1 MKKIDRYILKS
12 YLSTFF
18 FCILLF
24 TAIVVVIDIS
34 EHADDFALAKL
45 SAWQIFTQFYLGFIP
60 RIDALLFP
68 LFAFISVIFFTAK
81 MAERS
86 EVVAILSSGV
96 SFRRYLYPYW
106 VGGIFLAMLLW
117 FGYRYVVPRANEKW
131 GNFTTKYIDSNV
143 GDFDQ
148 GIIKENVYFRI
159 DSTSYAALRYYNS
172 DVKNGNNF
180 FVEKIVNNKLVYD
193 LRAESITWDT
203 ASKKWKLY
211 MVSERFFTDDNKFTL
226 KRSPDL
232 LKEYSFK
239 PIDLKKDDY
248 LKDRMSTPELNDYIR
263 MEQLR
268 GSEEIGT
275 LLVER
280 YNRDAIPFSVI
291 VLTIIGV
298 SLSSRKV
305 RGGSGFH
312 LAMGIIISSLYILCS
327 RFSVVFAMKG
337 NFPPI
342 LAAWTPNIIFAVVA
356 FYLYKR
362 APK

>member
-96 SFRRYLYPYW
+96 SFKRYLYPYW

-148 GIIKENVYFRI
+148 GTIKENVYFRL
-159 DSTSYAALRYYNS
+159 DSTSYAGLRYYNA

-193 LRAESITWDT
+193 LRAQSIVWDT
-203 ASKKWKLY
+203 TAKKWHLY
-211 MVSERFFTDDNKFTL
+211 NVSERFLTNDTIFTIKKSTE
-226 KRSPDL
+226 L

-248 LKDRMSTPELNDYIR
+248 LKDRMSTPELNEYIR
-263 MEQLR
+263 IQQLR

-337 NFPPI
+337 NFPPV
-342 LAAWTPNIIFAVVA
+342 LAAWTPNIIFAGVA

>member
-96 SFRRYLYPYW
+96 SFKRYLYPYW
-106 VGGIFLAMLLW
+106 VGGIFLAAVLW

-148 GIIKENVYFRI
+148 GTIKENVYFRL
-159 DSTSYAALRYYNS
+159 DSTSYAGIRYYNS

-180 FVEKIVNNKLVYD
+180 FEEKIINNKLVYD
-193 LRAESITWDT
+193 LRAQSIVWDT
-203 ASKKWKLY
+203 TAKKWRLY
-211 MVSERFFTDDNKFTL
+211 NVSERFFTNDNKFTIKRTNDTL
-226 KRSPDL
+226 KA
-232 LKEYSFK
+232 YSFQ

-263 MEQLR
+263 KEQLR
-268 GSEEIGT
+268 GSEQIGT

-342 LAAWTPNIIFAVVA
+342 LAAWTPNIIFAGVA

>member
-1 MKKIDRYILKS
+1 M
-12 YLSTFF
+12 
-18 FCILLF
+18 
-24 TAIVVVIDIS
+24 
-34 EHADDFALAKL
+34 
-45 SAWQIFTQFYLGFIP
+45 
-60 RIDALLFP
+60 
-68 LFAFISVIFFTAK
+68 
-81 MAERS
+81 
-86 EVVAILSSGV
+86 
-96 SFRRYLYPYW
+96 
-106 VGGIFLAMLLW
+106 
-117 FGYRYVVPRANEKW
+117 
-131 GNFTTKYIDSNV
+131 
-143 GDFDQ
+143 
-148 GIIKENVYFRI
+148 
-159 DSTSYAALRYYNS
+159 RYYNS

-180 FVEKIVNNKLVYD
+180 FEEKIINNKLVYD
-193 LRAESITWDT
+193 LRAQTIIWDT
-203 ASKKWKLY
+203 ATKKWRLY
-211 MVSERFFTDDNKFTL
+211 SVSERFFTNDNKFTVKRTNDTL
-226 KRSPDL
+226 KA
-232 LKEYSFK
+232 YSFK

-248 LKDRMSTPELNDYIR
+248 LKDRMSTPELNDYILK
-263 MEQLR
+263 EQLR
-268 GSEEIGT
+268 GSEQIGS

-342 LAAWTPNIIFAVVA
+342 LAAWTPNIIFAGVA

>member
-34 EHADDFALAKL
+34 EHADDFALSKL
-45 SAWQIFTQFYLGFIP
+45 SSWQIFTQFYLGFIP

-68 LFAFISVIFFTAK
+68 LFSFISVIFFTAK

-106 VGGIFLAMLLW
+106 VGGVFLAAMLW
-117 FGYRYVVPRANEKW
+117 IGYRYVVPRANEKW
-131 GNFTTKYIDSNV
+131 GNFTTKYIDANV

-148 GIIKENVYFRI
+148 GTIKENVYFRI
-159 DSTSYAALRYYNS
+159 DSTSYAGIRYYNAE
-172 DVKNGNNF
+172 VKDGNNF
-180 FVEKIVNNKLVYD
+180 FVEKIVDNKLVYD
-193 LRAESITWDT
+193 LRAQSMVWDT
-203 ASKKWKLY
+203 TAKQWRLY
-211 MVSERFFTDDNKFTL
+211 NVSERFLTADNKFTI
-226 KRSPDL
+226 KRSATL

-239 PIDLKKDDY
+239 PVDLKKDDY

-263 MEQLR
+263 TEQLR

-291 VLTIIGV
+291 ILTIIGV
-298 SLSSRKV
+298 ALSSRKV
-305 RGGSGFH
+305 RGGSGAH
-312 LAMGIIISSLYILCS
+312 LATGIVISVVYILCS
-327 RFSVVFAMKG
+327 RLSVVFAMKG

-342 LAAWTPNIIFAVVA
+342 LAAWTPNIIFAGVA

-362 APK
+362 TPK

>member
-1 MKKIDRYILKS
+1 MKKIDRYILIS

-34 EHADDFALAKL
+34 EHADDFSKAKL
-45 SAWQIFTQFYLGFIP
+45 SMWQIFTQFYLGFIP

-68 LFAFISVIFFTAK
+68 LFSFISVIFFTAK
-81 MAERS
+81 MADRS

-96 SFRRYLYPYW
+96 SFKRYLYPYW
-106 VGGIFLAMLLW
+106 IGGIFLALLLW
-117 FGYRYVVPRANEKW
+117 VGYRYVVPRANEKW
-131 GNFTTKYIDSNV
+131 GDFTTKYIDSNV
-143 GDFDQ
+143 GDFDH
-148 GIIKENVYFRI
+148 GTVKENMYFRI
-159 DSTSYAALRYYNS
+159 DSTSYAGIRYYNS

-193 LRAESITWDT
+193 LRAQSIVWDT
-203 ASKKWKLY
+203 AAKKWNLY
-211 MVSERFFTDDNKFTL
+211 NVNERFFVNDNKFTV
-226 KRSPDL
+226 KRSNNL

-263 MEQLR
+263 IEQLR
-268 GSEEIGT
+268 GSEQIGT

-312 LAMGIIISSLYILCS
+312 LAMGVIISVVYILCS
-327 RFSVVFAMKG
+327 RLSVVFAMKG
-337 NFPPI
+337 NFPPA
-342 LAAWTPNIIFAVVA
+342 LAAWTPNIIFSGLA

>member
-18 FCILLF
+18 FCILLI
-24 TAIVVVIDIS
+24 TALVVVIDIS
-34 EHADDFALAKL
+34 EHADDFALSKL
-45 SAWQIFTQFYLGFIP
+45 SSWQIFTQFYLGFIP

-86 EVVAILSSGV
+86 EVIAILSSGV
-96 SFRRYLYPYW
+96 SFKRYLYPYW
-106 VGGIFLAMLLW
+106 VGGFFLAALLW

-143 GDFDQ
+143 GDFDNSTV
-148 GIIKENVYFRI
+148 KENTYFRI
-159 DSTSYAALRYYNS
+159 DSTSYAGIRYYNS
-172 DVKNGNNF
+172 ANKSGDNF
-180 FVEKIVNNKLVYD
+180 FVQKIINNKLVYD
-193 LRAESITWDT
+193 LRAQTINWDT
-203 ASKKWKLY
+203 TAKKWQLY
-211 MVSERFFTDDNKFTL
+211 NVAERFLLGGDKFTI
-226 KRSPDL
+226 KRSSSKL
-232 LKEYSFK
+232 EEYSFK
-239 PIDLKKDDY
+239 PLDLKKDDY
-248 LKDRMSTPELNDYIR
+248 LKDRMSTPELNEYIR

-268 GSEEIGT
+268 GSEQIGT

-305 RGGSGFH
+305 RGGSGFQ
-312 LAMGIIISSLYILCS
+312 LALGLIISSLYVLCS
-327 RFSVVFAMKG
+327 RLSIVFAMKG

-342 LAAWTPNIIFAVVA
+342 LAAWTPNIIFAGVA
-356 FYLYKR
+356 FYIYKK

>member
-106 VGGIFLAMLLW
+106 IGGIFLATLLW

-148 GIIKENVYFRI
+148 GIIKENVYFRL
-159 DSTSYAALRYYNS
+159 DSTSYAGLRYYNS
-172 DVKNGNNF
+172 DAKNGNNF
-180 FVEKIVNNKLVYD
+180 FVEKIVDNKLVYD
-193 LRAESITWDT
+193 LRAQSMLWDT
-203 ASKKWKLY
+203 LSQKWRLY
-211 MVSERFFTDDNKFTL
+211 NVQERFLASNNTFRI
-226 KRSPDL
+226 KRSNDL

-239 PIDLKKDDY
+239 PVDLKKDDY
-248 LKDRMSTPELNDYIR
+248 LKDRMSTPELNEYIR

-342 LAAWTPNIIFAVVA
+342 LAAWTPNIIFAGVA

>member
-1 MKKIDRYILKS
+1 L
-12 YLSTFF
+12 
-18 FCILLF
+18 
-24 TAIVVVIDIS
+24 
-34 EHADDFALAKL
+34 
-45 SAWQIFTQFYLGFIP
+45 
-60 RIDALLFP
+60 
-68 LFAFISVIFFTAK
+68 
-81 MAERS
+81 
-86 EVVAILSSGV
+86 
-96 SFRRYLYPYW
+96 
-106 VGGIFLAMLLW
+106 
-117 FGYRYVVPRANEKW
+117 
-131 GNFTTKYIDSNV
+131 
-143 GDFDQ
+143 
-148 GIIKENVYFRI
+148 
-159 DSTSYAALRYYNS
+159 
-172 DVKNGNNF
+172 
-180 FVEKIVNNKLVYD
+180 
-193 LRAESITWDT
+193 WDT
-203 ASKKWKLY
+203 LSQKWKLY
-211 MVSERFFTDDNKFTL
+211 NVQERFLASNNTFRI
-226 KRSPDL
+226 KRSNDL

-248 LKDRMSTPELNDYIR
+248 LKDRMSTPELNEYIR

-342 LAAWTPNIIFAVVA
+342 LAAWTPNIIFAGVA

>member
-96 SFRRYLYPYW
+96 SFKRYLYPYW
-106 VGGIFLAMLLW
+106 VGGIFLALLLW

-148 GIIKENVYFRI
+148 GTIKENVYFRI
-159 DSTSYAALRYYNS
+159 DSTSYAGLRYYNS

-193 LRAESITWDT
+193 LRAQSITWDT
-203 ASKKWKLY
+203 TAKKWKLY
-211 MVSERFFTDDNKFTL
+211 TVSERFFTNDNKFTI
-226 KRSPDL
+226 KRSNDL

-239 PIDLKKDDY
+239 PVDLKKDDY
-248 LKDRMSTPELNDYIR
+248 LKDRMSTPELNEYIR

-312 LAMGIIISSLYILCS
+312 LAVGIIISFLYILCS
-327 RFSVVFAMKG
+327 RLSVVFAMKG

-342 LAAWTPNIIFAVVA
+342 LAAWTPNIIFAGVA

>member
-1 MKKIDRYILKS
+1 MKKIDSYILKS
-12 YLSTFF
+12 YLTTFF
-18 FCILLF
+18 FSILLF
-24 TAIVVVIDIS
+24 TAVVVVIDMS
-34 EHADDFALAKL
+34 EHADDFVKSQL

-60 RIDALLFP
+60 RIDAMLFP
-68 LFAFISVIFFTAK
+68 LFAFISVIFFTSK
-81 MAERS
+81 MAERT
-86 EVVAILSSGV
+86 EVVAILSSGI
-96 SFRRYLYPYW
+96 SFKRYLFPYW
-106 VGGIFLAMLLW
+106 VGGIFLASILW
-117 FGYRYVVPRANEKW
+117 FGYRYVVPKANESW

-143 GDFDQ
+143 GDM
-148 GIIKENVYFRI
+148 ENTTSKDHLYFRI
-159 DSTSYAALRYYNS
+159 DSNSYAGIRYYNS
-172 DVKNGNNF
+172 LSKDGNNF
-180 FVEKIVNNKLVYD
+180 FIQKIINNKLVYN
-193 LRAESITWDT
+193 LRAQDIAWDST
-203 ASKKWKLY
+203 AKKWRLTN
-211 MVSERFFTDDNKFTL
+211 VSERFLTGETQQIKRTDNIL
-226 KRSPDL
+226 KN
-232 LKEYSFK
+232 YSFK

-248 LKDRMSTPELNDYIR
+248 LKDRLSTPELNEYIR

-268 GSEEIGT
+268 GSEQIGT

-305 RGGSGFH
+305 RGGSGYH
-312 LAMGIIISSLYILCS
+312 LAVGIIISALYILCS

-342 LAAWTPNIIFAVVA
+342 LAAWTPNIIFSFVA